1 LNESVIPDRSGDS
14 GRVTLFHVVSVDGD
28 YVDEY
33 GSSRGVSNAADLGIL
48 LQARSDNDVAI
59 TGGKTA
65 RAEKLKSTAR
75 CALCLVSNSMTSLS
89 LPLLAPS
96 DGQCVL
102 LASSNPELLAA
113 ASGKAGVDCITLS
126 DGLPLARQLV
136 ESLRS
141 LGLQKILLEGG
152 PQLILAF
159 AAQID
164 EVHLTVTGSD
174 SEMSLEAAR
183 GLVSGISYLPKTN
196 NSLTINF
203 DGVNNYL
210 VWLPSGVAAQN

>member
-1 LNESVIPDRSGDS
+1 MIPDRSGDS

-33 GSSRGVSNAADLGIL
+33 GSSRGVSNAADLELL
-48 LQARSDNDVAI
+48 LQARFESDVAI
-59 TGGKTA
+59 TGGNTA
-65 RAEKLKSTAR
+65 RAEKLNSTAR
-75 CALCLVSNSMTSLS
+75 CALCLASNSMTSLS
-89 LPLLAPS
+89 LPLLKPS

-113 ASGKAGVDCITLS
+113 ASGKAGVECIEI
-126 DGLPLARQLV
+126 DDRMPLAKQLV

-141 LGLQKILLEGG
+141 RGLHRILLEGG

-159 AAQID
+159 NRDAQID

-174 SEMSLEAAR
+174 SEMSLEEAR
-183 GLVSGISYLPKTN
+183 VLVSGITYLPKPN
-196 NSLTINF
+196 DSLTINF